1 MTSRQ
6 ARGKAGNGEPSDVQ
20 EDVALKD
27 SFLPVPATSR
37 VLTLEEPAFQ
47 LNEKQRRHVAM
58 VASPDGVRLLIN
70 REDVFNPAVLQVRE
84 AARLRGLP
92 IAQEEEVSLDV
103 IREVYRAREA
113 KIGVSIRRSALPV
126 QEQFLAMVR
135 DASERRASDIHMMIS
150 RFEASVRL
158 RVDGILEPYRILPA
172 EEAHAICVAAF
183 NMAEASDSNY
193 RPLEYQG
200 ARISR
205 LRTELPPGVMSVRL
219 QFSPMLQ
226 GGRYLVARLLYE
238 GDAAADARNIE
249 DMGFLPVHAGQLA
262 RMRRHV
268 YGVNIISGP
277 TGSGKSTTLKRCL
290 EMIHEEKRGRIS
302 ILTIEDPPEYT
313 IKGAAQFPVLNA
325 TSDDDR
331 REKFRLAIVSAL
343 RSDPNVMM
351 IGEIRDRASAGL
363 AFEAAMT
370 GHQVWSSLHAN
381 NAISILDRLHD
392 LGVERYKLKDE
403 TLVTGLIS
411 QRLVR
416 RLCRNCSH
424 SFEDALGTS
433 RIGGERLGKFRWIA
447 DMGGNVRF
455 ANPDGCHEC
464 RAGYVGR
471 EVIAEIVNP
480 DHVFMSL
487 YADGRKREAI
497 EHWCGDMGGITML
510 EHGVMKVFAGL
521 CDPLDIEERAG
532 EILPITPERWRV
544 LNR

>member
-1 MTSRQ
+1 
-6 ARGKAGNGEPSDVQ
+6 V
-20 EDVALKD
+20 
-27 SFLPVPATSR
+27 FLPVPATSR
-37 VLTLEEPAFQ
+37 VLTLEEPGFQ
-47 LNEKQRRHVAM
+47 LNEKQRRHVALI
-58 VASPDGVRLLIN
+58 ADPDGVRLLIN
-70 REDVFNPAVLQVRE
+70 KEDVFNPAVLQVRE
-84 AARLRGLP
+84 AARLRGLA
-92 IAQEEEVSLDV
+92 IAREQEVSLDV

-158 RVDGILEPYRILPA
+158 RVDGILEPYRVLPA

-249 DMGFLPVHAGQLA
+249 DMGFLPIHAGQLA
-262 RMRRHV
+262 TMRRHV

-302 ILTIEDPPEYT
+302 ILTIEDPPEYA

-392 LGVERYKLKDE
+392 LGVEQYKLKDE

-416 RLCRNCSH
+416 RLCRNCSY
-424 SFEDALGTS
+424 SFQDALRNS
-433 RIGGERLGKFRWIA
+433 RIGVERLRKFQWIA

-455 ANPDGCHEC
+455 ANPDGCSEC
-464 RAGYVGR
+464 RSGYVGR

-480 DHVFMSL
+480 DHIFMTL
-487 YADGRKREAI
+487 YADGRKRDAI
-497 EHWCGDMGGITML
+497 EHWLRDMGGITML
-510 EHGVMKVFAGL
+510 EHGVLKVFLGL
-521 CDPLDIEERAG
+521 CDPLDVEERAG
-532 EILPITPERWRV
+532 EIQPIAPERWQV